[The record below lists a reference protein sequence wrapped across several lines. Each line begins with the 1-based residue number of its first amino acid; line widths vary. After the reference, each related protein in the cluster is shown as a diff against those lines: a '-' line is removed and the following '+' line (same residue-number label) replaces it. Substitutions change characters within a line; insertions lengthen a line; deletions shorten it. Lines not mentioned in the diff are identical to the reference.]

1 MLGNGG
7 LRSLEQVTKLV
18 RVISNF
24 DYGGDKGNN
33 GRPLVD
39 TCEQCD
45 VTKLNPNLKI
55 LVELA

>member
-7 LRSLEQVTKLV
+7 LGALEQVTKFV
-18 RVISNF
+18 RVISYF

-39 TCEQCD
+39 TCEQRD

-55 LVELA
+55 LVEFA